1 MANLMKEPQ
10 DFILTHWQD
19 NAQEDLLSAAF
30 RKKSSWMIDCPQSLA
45 IRYSTIL
52 SNLECQYI
60 KPEPATFEVIRYTL
74 NRGLSRNAFERLK
87 QLTQVSNE
95 NLGRVISVPT
105 RTLARR
111 KKFKPDE
118 SERILR
124 VASAFQKTLEVFG
137 DLGKARR
144 WFSAPKRALG
154 EKTPLEFCDTELG
167 AQEVEHLLGRIEHGV
182 FT

>member
-1 MANLMKEPQ
+1 MAKKKPQ
-10 DFILTHWQD
+10 DFILTHWPD
-19 NAQEDLLSAAF
+19 IAQEGLLSAAF
-30 RKKSSWMIDCPQSLA
+30 KKKTSWMIHSPPSLA
-45 IRYSTIL
+45 VRYSTIL

-60 KPEPATFEVIRYTL
+60 KPEPATVEVIRNTL

-87 QLTQVSNE
+87 QITRVSNE
-95 NLGRVISVPT
+95 NLGRVISVPA

-111 KKFKPDE
+111 EKFKPDE

-137 DLGKARR
+137 DLDQARR

-154 EKTPLEFCDTELG
+154 KKTPLEYCDTELG